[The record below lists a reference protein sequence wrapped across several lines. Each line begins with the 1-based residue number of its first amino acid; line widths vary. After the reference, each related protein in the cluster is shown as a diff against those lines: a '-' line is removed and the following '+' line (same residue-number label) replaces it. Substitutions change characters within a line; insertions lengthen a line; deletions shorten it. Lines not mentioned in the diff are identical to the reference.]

1 MTSKGAWNDN
11 LPINPPVQPPS
22 IPKASAKTSI
32 DGIHCNVFLKKFCR
46 DLYTKVYRQRSLV
59 LERKLHLESFFDT
72 PIPSLFGELGWLPL
86 ASFTGTAYAP
96 IVRMFYLNI
105 IEHDLDESYLK
116 SSPAWVLE
124 TFLTFSIYPPSHQAD
139 ICKNGYI
146 LLTQIFHREPINL
159 TSCILDKI
167 IVRGYPSMSKN
178 EVLPYGIL
186 ITKIYQRA
194 GVEFPAN
201 SSILEPMGP
210 NDTSSWNRS

>member
-1 MTSKGAWNDN
+1 
-11 LPINPPVQPPS
+11 
-22 IPKASAKTSI
+22 
-32 DGIHCNVFLKKFCR
+32 
-46 DLYTKVYRQRSLV
+46 
-59 LERKLHLESFFDT
+59 
-72 PIPSLFGELGWLPL
+72 
-86 ASFTGTAYAP
+86 
-96 IVRMFYLNI
+96 MFYLNI